1 MLTDILFLIVFKLI
15 SAPTWC
21 FVVTWIL
28 FGIDALVSLTK
39 AYKFI
44 YEKGKKDGNKSNWS
58 NGYLR

>member
-28 FGIDALVSLTK
+28 FGLNAIISLTK

-44 YEKGKKDGNKSNWS
+44 YEKGKKDGNKSN
-58 NGYLR
+58 